1 MTFFSSLSR
10 VEDGR
15 LFVRSFF
22 GYPTRRAAEE
32 MAKHLWDEGYAVR
45 VEQIGA
51 LWHVWRSA

>member
-1 MTFFSSLSR
+1 MSLFR
-10 VEDGR
+10 IEDGR

-45 VEQIGA
+45 VERGRFR
-51 LWHVWRSA
+51 WHVWRSI